1 MLARFKEHQVN
12 ILIAMTLVG
21 KGKANDSAPAP
32 ALRRPAS
39 AHLTTLGS
47 SHLVRSEIQAVK
59 AKQNIAITN
68 NGSQNIDNIGPESKG
83 YNYVYE
89 SSEAFASIADE
100 PTTVEI
106 YLPPLS
112 RPEIREVITRILQLD
127 ATSAARLPEELIRQI
142 LTATAGNLYWV
153 KEMGE
158 FIKTQGLEGYLTA
171 IKHNKSH
178 MKDPLKHLVRAKLD
192 KLDSDTLGIIKKA
205 SVLGFQFSLTLL
217 ESLTTGSDI
226 SPASTRSSLLSPP
239 SAVGSASLGA
249 APVEAT
255 VCTSGAVL
263 GMSDHIRILRDLG
276 LIQCL
281 EEAPLMIYSF
291 HNQLIREVGV
301 SIHHTLYPIHG
312 TRLIYGVKS
321 IPYIKSILYVYH
333 TSYIYQHIYNTTYMC
348 TIHSYNRL
356 YMR

>member
-1 MLARFKEHQVN
+1 MLARFKEYQVN
-12 ILIAMTLVG
+12 LLIAMTLVG

-59 AKQNIAITN
+59 AKQNMAITN

-89 SSEAFASIADE
+89 SSEAFTSIIDE
-100 PTTVEI
+100 STTVEI

-158 FIKTQGLEGYLTA
+158 FIKTLGLEGYLSA
-171 IKHNKSH
+171 SKHNKSH

-239 SAVGSASLGA
+239 SAVGDASMS
-249 APVEAT
+249 
-255 VCTSGAVL
+255 TSGVVL
-263 GMSDHIRILRDLG
+263 GMPDHIRILRDLG

-281 EEAPLMIYSF
+281 EEAPLMVYSF
-291 HNQLIREVGV
+291 HNQLIRQVSNVIIPHIHVCALESYTY
-301 SIHHTLYPIHG
+301 SIHVLYAIHLYIFSYTCTLLMRVQYY
-312 TRLIYGVKS
+312 T
-321 IPYIKSILYVYH
+321 YVYY
-333 TSYIYQHIYNTTYMC
+333 TRITGCI
-348 TIHSYNRL
+348 
-356 YMR
+356 

>member
-1 MLARFKEHQVN
+1 MVAKYIILMLSKFFEDITACIIVENAHFVDEMSWQVLSRFKEHQVN
-12 ILIAMTLVG
+12 LLIAMTLVG

-59 AKQNIAITN
+59 AKQHIAVVN
-68 NGSQNIDNIGPESKG
+68 NGSENIDNIGPESKG

-89 SSEAFASIADE
+89 SSEAFASIIDE

-112 RPEIREVITRILQLD
+112 RPELREVITRILQLD

-158 FIKTQGLEGYLTA
+158 FIKTQGLEGYLSA
-171 IKHNKSH
+171 SKHNKSH

-217 ESLTTGSDI
+217 ESLTTGNDV
-226 SPASTRSSLLSPP
+226 SPASTRSSLLAPP
-239 SAVGSASLGA
+239 SAVGATTVSASGA
-249 APVEAT
+249 S
-255 VCTSGAVL
+255 TSGAVL

-291 HNQLIREVGV
+291 HNQLIREVGDSV
-301 SIHHTLYPIHG
+301 HHTYYSIHLCE
-312 TRLIYGVKS
+312 LCV
-321 IPYIKSILYVYH
+321 
-333 TSYIYQHIYNTTYMC
+333 
-348 TIHSYNRL
+348 
-356 YMR
+356 